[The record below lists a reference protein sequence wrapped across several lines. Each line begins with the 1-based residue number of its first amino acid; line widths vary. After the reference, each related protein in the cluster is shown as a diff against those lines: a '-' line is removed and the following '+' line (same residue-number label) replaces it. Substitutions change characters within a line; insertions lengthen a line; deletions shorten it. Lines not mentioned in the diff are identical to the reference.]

1 MRFWDCGAIIPLL
14 VEEELSATA
23 RRIFAED
30 RLMVVWWG
38 TSVECTSAA
47 AKARRNGEISQDA
60 ERELRVKLDAAAE
73 NWNEMVPSSEV
84 RNTARLLLRRHPLS
98 AADSLQ
104 LAAALVWC
112 ENKPQGAVFVCL
124 DQRLRDAAD
133 AEGFTV
139 APSAT
144 EFTAITQKK

>member
-1 MRFWDCGAIIPLL
+1 
-14 VEEELSATA
+14 
-23 RRIFAED
+23 
-30 RLMVVWWG
+30 MVVWWG

-47 AKARRNGEISQDA
+47 AKARRTGKISHDE
-60 ERELRVKLDAAAE
+60 EREVREKLDAAAE
-73 NWNEMVPSSEV
+73 RWSEMEPSGEV

-98 AADSLQ
+98 AAGSLQ

-139 APSAT
+139 TPSST

>member
-1 MRFWDCGAIIPLL
+1 MRFWDTCAIMPLL
-14 VEEELSATA
+14 VEEPFSDTV
-23 RRIFAED
+23 RRIFSED
-30 RLMVVWWG
+30 NGIVVWWG

-47 AKARRNGEISQDA
+47 AKARRMGKISLEE
-60 ERELRVKLDAAAE
+60 ERQIREKLDAAVD
-73 NWNEMVPSSEV
+73 NWSEIEASGEV
-84 RNTARLLLRRHPLS
+84 RKTARLLLRRHTLF

-112 ENKPQGAVFVCL
+112 SNRPEGAVFVCL

-139 APSAT
+139 HPLAA
-144 EFTAITQKK
+144 EYGK